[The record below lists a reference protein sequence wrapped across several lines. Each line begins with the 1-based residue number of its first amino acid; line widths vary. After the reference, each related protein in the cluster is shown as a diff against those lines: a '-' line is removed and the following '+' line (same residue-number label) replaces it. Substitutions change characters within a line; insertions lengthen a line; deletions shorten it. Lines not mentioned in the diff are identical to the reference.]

1 MRIAFYELGQ
11 INYKYGFLSEAI
23 KSWSRSHDFST
34 NEDDL
39 FNISF
44 TIAQASFES
53 QSNAYLSKYAG
64 EADAR
69 DKLKSATRTMHVKV
83 LDAFSFLQQDNFKE
97 AAARFAKIS
106 ISDEVA
112 LTELVRP

>member
-1 MRIAFYELGQ
+1 MQ
-11 INYKYGFLSEAI
+11 
-23 KSWSRSHDFST
+23 
-34 NEDDL
+34 
-39 FNISF
+39 
-44 TIAQASFES
+44 
-53 QSNAYLSKYAG
+53 
-64 EADAR
+64 
-69 DKLKSATRTMHVKV
+69 VKV